1 MIHHGRV
8 GSPANDQPDDA
19 RLELQPVAVFL
30 RHLESERRVSAYTV
44 RNYGQALRR
53 FADYL
58 RANGWAGDWD
68 SVRPPQA
75 RGYLIESQRDLSRR
89 TVHNHFSGLRTFFQ
103 WRRLHGAENNPLAGL
118 TLPKLDKPLPK
129 FLTEKQMKTLLDGPM
144 RLLDYEAI
152 EPFIAWRD
160 RLMMELLY
168 GAGLRVSELV
178 ALNYGSIDRSGV
190 ARVLG
195 KGRKERLCPIGRVAL
210 ACLEK
215 FKQEFA
221 PATDRDAPVLI
232 NEKGR
237 RLTVRAVQL
246 TLKKYLALADL
257 PMDLSPH
264 KLRHSYATHLLNHGA
279 DLRVV
284 QELLGHAS
292 LSTTQIYTHVGV
304 ARLQEAHRMA
314 HPRA

>member
-1 MIHHGRV
+1 MGKLSNAKSLSTTESGERPELAAV
-8 GSPANDQPDDA
+8 DA
-19 RLELQPVAVFL
+19 FL
-30 RHLESERRVSAYTV
+30 RHLSSERRVSEYTV

-58 RANGWAGDWD
+58 RGNAWQGDWG
-68 SVRPPQA
+68 SVKPPQA
-75 RGYLIESQRDLSRR
+75 RGYLIEAQRDLSRR
-89 TVHNHFSGLRTFFQ
+89 TIHNHFSGLRTFFQ
-103 WRRLHGAENNPLAGL
+103 WRRTKGSESNPLAGL
-118 TLPKLDKPLPK
+118 TLPKLSKPLPK
-129 FLTEKQMKTLLDGPM
+129 YLTEQQMKKLLDGPM
-144 RLLDYEAI
+144 RLLDNEAI
-152 EPFIAWRD
+152 EPFAAWRD

-178 ALNYGSIDRSGV
+178 SLNYGSIDQRGI

-195 KGRKERLCPIGRVAL
+195 KGKKERLCPIGRVAL
-210 ACLEK
+210 AVLGE
-215 FKQEFA
+215 FKSKHA
-221 PATDRDAPVLI
+221 LRTDRDAPVLI
-232 NEKGR
+232 NEKGA

-257 PMDLSPH
+257 PMDLTPH

-304 ARLQEAHRMA
+304 ARLQEAHAKA

>member
-1 MIHHGRV
+1 M
-8 GSPANDQPDDA
+8 GSLSNAKSDDE
-19 RLELQPVAVFL
+19 RTELVDVAAFL
-30 RHLESERRVSAYTV
+30 RHMESERRVSNYTV

-58 RANGWAGDWD
+58 RGNGWQGDWS

-89 TVHNHFSGLRTFFQ
+89 TVHNHFSALRTFFQ
-103 WRRLHGAENNPLAGL
+103 WRRQRGAENNPLAGL
-118 TLPKLDKPLPK
+118 TMPKLDKPLPK

-144 RLLDYEAI
+144 RLLDNEAI
-152 EPFIAWRD
+152 EPFAAWRD

-178 ALNYGSIDRSGV
+178 SLNYGSIDASGV

-195 KGRKERLCPIGRVAL
+195 KGKKERLCPIGRVAQ

-215 FKQEFA
+215 FKREFA

-232 NEKGR
+232 NGKGR
-237 RLTVRAVQL
+237 RLSVRQVQL
-246 TLKKYLALADL
+246 TLKRYLSLADL

-304 ARLQEAHRMA
+304 ARLQEAHRAA

>member
-1 MIHHGRV
+1 MKDH
-8 GSPANDQPDDA
+8 ANAESERPEA
-19 RLELQPVAVFL
+19 VAIAAFL
-30 RHLESERRVSAYTV
+30 RCLESERRVSAYTV

-53 FADYL
+53 FADWL
-58 RANGWAGDWD
+58 RKSDWAGDWGA
-68 SVRPPQA
+68 VVPAQA
-75 RGYLIESQRDLSRR
+75 RGYLIESQQGLSRR
-89 TVHNHFSGLRTFFQ
+89 TVHNHFSALRNFFQ
-103 WRRLHGAENNPLAGL
+103 WRRERGATTNPLAGL
-118 TLPKLDKPLPK
+118 TLPKLPKSLPK
-129 FLTEKQMKTLLDGPM
+129 FLNEKQMKALLDAPM
-144 RLLDYEAI
+144 REMDNEAI

-178 ALNYGSIDRSGV
+178 ALNYGSIDASGV

-195 KGRKERLCPIGRVAL
+195 KGQKERLCPIGRVAL
-210 ACLEK
+210 ACMQK
-215 FKQEFA
+215 FKNEHA
-221 PATDRDAPVLI
+221 TATDRDAPVLI

-237 RLTVRAVQL
+237 RLSVRQVQL
-246 TLKKYLALADL
+246 TLKRYLALAEL

-279 DLRVV
+279 DLRIV

-304 ARLQEAHRMA
+304 SRLQEAHKHA